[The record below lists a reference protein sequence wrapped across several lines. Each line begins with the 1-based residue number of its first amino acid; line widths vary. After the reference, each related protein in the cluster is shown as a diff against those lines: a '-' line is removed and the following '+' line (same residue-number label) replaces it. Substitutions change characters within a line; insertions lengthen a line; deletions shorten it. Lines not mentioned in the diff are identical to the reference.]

1 MGPGAASAI
10 VMVPPGTLTVP
21 VGVVVEV
28 DVDGVVV
35 PEEQAA
41 STSAAD
47 ATTVPTIASLVS
59 FRPFVMIVL
68 DLLDSNCAFDQF
80 DG

>member
-1 MGPGAASAI
+1 
-10 VMVPPGTLTVP
+10 
-21 VGVVVEV
+21 V